1 MKGRNVGNSFM
12 LHASK
17 PPAPEH
23 SSDQHDAKELS
34 KAEKR
39 LKLEPRERTL
49 KVQEWKRR
57 GNFLVLGRLLLE
69 EEPEGK
75 SQLQSLG
82 FKSQNRHILAGVVV
96 AEGEDTDN
104 TGPSTCNLPG
114 ELAGSVLSVS
124 AETEETTKS
133 DDSNGV
139 TEDDGVIAV
148 GLGLLCG
155 LLCLLL
161 DLLLD
166 LLGLLGLLAGLG
178 LKTLAL
184 GLSLGLD
191 LL

>member
-1 MKGRNVGNSFM
+1 MG
-12 LHASK
+12 
-17 PPAPEH
+17 
-23 SSDQHDAKELS
+23 
-34 KAEKR
+34 
-39 LKLEPRERTL
+39 T
-49 KVQEWKRR
+49 
-57 GNFLVLGRLLLE
+57 LVLGRVLLE

-104 TGPSTCNLPG
+104 TGPSTCDLPG
-114 ELAGSVLSVS
+114 ELAGGVLSVS

-133 DDSNGV
+133 DDSDGV

-155 LLCLLL
+155 FLCLLL
-161 DLLLD
+161 DLLLG
-166 LLGLLGLLAGLG
+166 LLGLLGLLTGLG